1 MFFHHFKYDF
11 LTCIRNKGLIFWL
24 ILFPA
29 VLGTLFKVA
38 FSGLYDS
45 VAVFKAIPVA
55 IVTVEENAVFDEVIS
70 AISDGE
76 EALFSV
82 TETDE
87 TTALELLE
95 TKQIM
100 GIIYVS
106 EKLELTVGSAEK
118 MNSSSAI
125 QQSIIKGFVEQY
137 EIQKSIIMDTVT
149 NSPEKLES
157 VIEAMSAD
165 IAPNSS
171 VPLTEGNTD
180 SMLSYFYNLMAMVAL
195 FGSVTGLHI
204 ATCSQGNL
212 SALGA
217 RKCCSPV
224 NKLVATI
231 ASLCGSTL
239 AQSICTIISTTYLV
253 ILGIDF
259 GTRLPLVYLAGIVGS
274 IMGVSLG
281 FFIGSF
287 GTANEDV
294 KNGVSMTISLVC
306 CFFSGLMVSNM
317 KAVVAMYAPWF
328 NEINPAAVISDA
340 FYCLNIYSDYER
352 FTEKIITMLVM
363 AVIFTLGGF
372 VLTRRKRYA
381 SL

>member
-231 ASLCGSTL
+231 ASPCGSTL